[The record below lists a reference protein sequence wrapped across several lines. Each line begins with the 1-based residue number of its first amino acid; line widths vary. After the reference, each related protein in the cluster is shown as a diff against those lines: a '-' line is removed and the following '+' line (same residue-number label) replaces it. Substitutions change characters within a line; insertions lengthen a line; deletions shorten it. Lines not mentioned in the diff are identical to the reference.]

1 MKVFWKQTGKPP
13 TLPQGGAPG
22 AVAQSG
28 APPVTR
34 KSSAIP
40 LDCAWATRLSSGA
53 HLLAGYAFGSAALNL
68 AGRLLESGLGA
79 MAFQSTS
86 TRMTLAPRLRR
97 IWTWFAVSSNCKFG
111 TSNIAHWLLEA
122 AAGAALKRAPQPVTA
137 PAASITAPKR
147 IQGARIRPIKLMCG
161 KPPGDL
167 RLRLVFDSFFR
178 APPGSQSPK
187 HKPSE
192 PIKVAPVISDGVTTP
207 GPRSGQ
213 L

>member
-1 MKVFWKQTGKPP
+1 MLT
-13 TLPQGGAPG
+13 
-22 AVAQSG
+22 
-28 APPVTR
+28 
-34 KSSAIP
+34 
-40 LDCAWATRLSSGA
+40 
-53 HLLAGYAFGSAALNL
+53 
-68 AGRLLESGLGA
+68 
-79 MAFQSTS
+79 
-86 TRMTLAPRLRR
+86 PRLRKVCR
-97 IWTWFAVSSNCKFG
+97 LLAVSPPPAGVVCRFG
-111 TSNIAHWLLEA
+111 ISNIPHWLLEA
-122 AAGAALKRAPQPVTA
+122 AAVAGPESAAKPVTA
-137 PAASITAPKR
+137 PVASITAPMR
-147 IQGARIRPIKLMCG
+147 VQDARIRPIKLMCG